1 MSRDTL
7 RMLVNATR
15 GISKEV
21 RDISTKDFSIDDAK
35 HAVKTLLG
43 LSTSSLNVFDSNPE
57 QLDFE
62 EDILRAKIDEVSRDP
77 EILADHITRV
87 NNYLKEQ
94 GIGIDEN
101 SAALIIAQMQ
111 NKIPPGSNEDF
122 AYEKL
127 ISKAFYENGMKT
139 LLEGIELNKNDPDS
153 GANLVREGITD
164 LIGAALHGAFG
175 PFKRLA
181 NQVTQSLNQRKWDE
195 VKPDDVAN
203 NEQLIDKIVEDNN
216 LPQHFAYS
224 SVLDDVQI
232 SQFSR
237 GNTRTGDTEP
247 QSQTLPKDTLNEMD
261 RNSKGAINA
270 NQAKNTTRQAMPDQ
284 RVDNNLQNTKARER
298 EISASRS
305 EQGIETSK
313 VEQERSGLDIS
324 NYFRSALKQFRL
336 NGPDQQPKRD
346 EIAAHNPGEDNESDI
361 FTSIRFPS

>member
-1 MSRDTL
+1 
-7 RMLVNATR
+7 ATR

-62 EDILRAKIDEVSRDP
+62 EDKLRAKIDEVSRDP
-77 EILADHITRV
+77 EILAYHITRV
-87 NNYLKEQ
+87 NNYLKER
-94 GIGIDEN
+94 GIGIDEH
-101 SAALIIAQMQ
+101 SAALIIAQML
-111 NKIPPGSNEDF
+111 NKIPPGSNEDL

-127 ISKAFYENGMKT
+127 ISKAFYEIGMKT
-139 LLEGIELNKNDPDS
+139 LLEGIKLNKNDPGS

-175 PFKRLA
+175 PFKDFA
-181 NQVTQSLNQRKWDE
+181 NQVTQSLNQRKWDG
-195 VKPDDVAN
+195 VKPDEDPKT
-203 NEQLIDKIVEDNN
+203 EQLINKIVEDNN
-216 LPQHFAYS
+216 LPQHLAYS
-224 SVLDDVQI
+224 SVLDDAQI

-247 QSQTLPKDTLNEMD
+247 QSQTLPKDTLKEMD

-284 RVDNNLQNTKARER
+284 GVDNNVQNTTARKR
-298 EISASRS
+298 EISASKS
-305 EQGIETSK
+305 VQGIEAFK
-313 VEQERSGLDIS
+313 VEQEPSRSNDVIH
-324 NYFRSALKQFRL
+324 YFKSILQQLKTTD
-336 NGPDQQPKRD
+336 PQPHKG
-346 EIAAHNPGEDNESDI
+346 EIAAHNSGEDNESDR
-361 FTSIRFPS
+361 SNSLHLS

>member
-1 MSRDTL
+1 MSRDIL
-7 RMLVNATR
+7 KMLVNATR

-62 EDILRAKIDEVSRDP
+62 EDKLRAKIDEVSRDP

-87 NNYLKEQ
+87 NNYLKER
-94 GIGIDEN
+94 GIGIDEH

-111 NKIPPGSNEDF
+111 NKIPPGSNEDL

-139 LLEGIELNKNDPDS
+139 LLEGIKLNKNDPGS

-175 PFKRLA
+175 PFKDFA
-181 NQVTQSLNQRKWDE
+181 NQVTQSLNQRKWDG
-195 VKPDDVAN
+195 VKPDEDPKT
-203 NEQLIDKIVEDNN
+203 EQLINKIVEDNN

-224 SVLDDVQI
+224 RVLDDAQI
-232 SQFSR
+232 SPFSR

-247 QSQTLPKDTLNEMD
+247 QSQTLPKDTLKEMD

-284 RVDNNLQNTKARER
+284 GVDNNEQNTKARER

-313 VEQERSGLDIS
+313 VEQERSILNTIC
-324 NYFRSALKQFRL
+324 FRSECKQIRL
-336 NGPDQQPKRD
+336 NGRDQQPKRD

-361 FTSIRFPS
+361 FTSIKFPR